1 MHATDGESQNEL
13 MKLKKRVLFVFF
25 NERERHAIGLP
36 YSFIYEVGCGA
47 SAGALVR
54 YHGISCKAKI
64 KTLALQSRATHA
76 EGTRQAID

>member
-1 MHATDGESQNEL
+1 MRATDSESQNEL
-13 MKLKKRVLFVFF
+13 MKWREEGLCLFRF
-25 NERERHAIGLP
+25 EGECHAIRLP

-54 YHGISCKAKI
+54 DYGISCKTKI

>member
-1 MHATDGESQNEL
+1 MRATDGESQNEL
-13 MKLKKRVLFVFF
+13 MNWREEGLCLFRV
-25 NERERHAIGLP
+25 EGECHAIGLP
-36 YSFIYEVGCGA
+36 YSFIYEVGRGA

-64 KTLALQSRATHA
+64 KTLALQNGATHA